1 MRILFILSLVLNLNA
16 QEEPVSKKEK
26 LSKENVSSS
35 NEFSERQQQWIMSW
49 KYRRGSNLIYDC
61 LKRHF
66 ACVNNNNFER
76 CKEERVESFRSNQ
89 SVLSCAPLKTFEF
102 IDQCEEEQKK
112 LVNKI
117 PNKKFC
123 INHRKKI
130 IN

>member
-1 MRILFILSLVLNLNA
+1 MSILFILSLVLNLNA
-16 QEEPVSKKEK
+16 LDEAVSKKENI
-26 LSKENVSSS
+26 SFSPSS
-35 NEFSERQQQWIMSW
+35 NEFSKRQQEWIMSW
-49 KYRRGSNLIYDC
+49 KYRRGPNLIYDC

-76 CKEERVESFRSNQ
+76 CKEERVESFRSNH
-89 SVLSCAPLKTFEF
+89 SVLSCAPLRTFEF

-112 LVNKI
+112 LVNQI
-117 PNKKFC
+117 PNKNFC